1 MGVANLRKSAAQRSG
16 LGFPFNSPRA
26 CGGQR
31 ITPSSLERRE
41 SSPVLGC
48 RMPLEGPPRCFPGHP
63 RAGQHF
69 NRLHHSFSRL
79 GREVAL
85 GPSPA
90 SGLVSSVAWSFTHR
104 PFSCLRKCKTTRCRV
119 AVRFPT
125 CIIWAFLSSCPSPQ
139 PGLQCSQATA
149 TAGMYLREAVPPAAA
164 GGCTFQG
171 TLTPKGRAIR

>member
-1 MGVANLRKSAAQRSG
+1 MATLRQSAAQRSG

-31 ITPSSLERRE
+31 ITPSSLEPRE

-63 RAGQHF
+63 RAGQRF
-69 NRLHHSFSRL
+69 NRFHHSFSRL
-79 GREVAL
+79 GHEVAL

-90 SGLVSSVAWSFTHR
+90 SGLVSSVAWSFTHS

-119 AVRFPT
+119 AVRFPM
-125 CIIWAFLSSCPSPQ
+125 CILWDFSVQLPLPTARTSVFPGHRHWGNVPRGGRCPLQLQEDAPSR
-139 PGLQCSQATA
+139 GL
-149 TAGMYLREAVPPAAA
+149 
-164 GGCTFQG
+164 
-171 TLTPKGRAIR
+171 